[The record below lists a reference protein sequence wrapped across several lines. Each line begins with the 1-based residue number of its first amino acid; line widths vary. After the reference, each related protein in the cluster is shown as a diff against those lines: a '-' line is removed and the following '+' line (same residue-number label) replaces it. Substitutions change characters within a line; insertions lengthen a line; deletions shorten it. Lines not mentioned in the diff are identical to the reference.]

1 MNIVGEYEY
10 SSKDMLGHGAFAVVY
25 KGRHRKKHMPVA
37 IKCITKKGLIKTQN
51 LLGKEIK
58 ILKELTELHHENVV
72 ALLDCKESQDCVNL
86 VMEYCNGGDLA
97 DYLSVKGT
105 LSEDT
110 VRLFLIQLA
119 GAMKALYTKGIVHRD
134 LKPQNILLSH
144 NFGKTLPAPSKIT
157 LKIADFGFAR
167 FLNEGVMAATL
178 CGSPMY
184 MAPEVIMSLQYDAKA
199 DLWSLGTIVYQCL
212 TGKAPFYAQTPN
224 ELKFY
229 YEQNANLAPK
239 IPHNVSPDLRD
250 LLLCLLR
257 RNSKDRISYEN
268 FFVHPFLQGKKAAVS
283 PGMLH
288 DYFCVQLEVTAC
300 FFYCAVDMP
309 PLSSGTPPVKAKS
322 PLQQQMEQELQLV
335 KLAEQ
340 QQKEREEQEAAQ
352 EEENTGK
359 FKFNN
364 HNSFQSNFPFILLV
378 SVVANPAICATIT
391 NVGVLC
397 DSENNSASCSSHEDS
412 DDFVLVPKNLPEDQR
427 QAQAQ
432 GQTTA
437 RQQQQKGTQH
447 QSSPP
452 RPSSL
457 PISEPKPVPAPAR
470 RLATAAAVGSPG
482 RQSGMP
488 LTVAT
493 LAAAGQQIPRSQPI
507 SVKQPRADQRKSSV
521 SSDINSISP
530 PAVQFAI
537 GTPPTRVRS
546 ASGGSLSETPPPH
559 APSTW
564 QVSPGHSQSPLRRSG
579 NSSPVLPSAALTKL
593 PTLGSPTLLMAPGSL
608 GSIGSTGSGSE
619 NNNQHHMLGPRAFTL
634 PELGAT
640 GGLQSLLDTAV
651 GAGGVGGE
659 PHSFQAPELSEET
672 LMDREHNETLSKL
685 NFVLALTDCIQEV
698 ADSRCAP
705 LSTLMVAGS
714 QTAAEQHQIPPHAP
728 EHCKRA
734 ERLVLLVRALQLLSS
749 GLNLASQQLR
759 NGQLKPSSNVK
770 NALLTMNAKYR
781 SILFESKRLNGSG
794 LLQKANAFNIT
805 ADKIL
810 YDYALDMCQAAAL
823 DELLKN
829 TKNCFER
836 YNTAHIL
843 LHSLVQKCNHPQDK
857 LLLNKY
863 RDAVEKRLSILQQHG
878 YIYVTDENA

>member
-144 NFGKTLPAPSKIT
+144 NYGKTLPAPSKIT

-239 IPHNVSPDLRD
+239 IPHGVSPDLRD
-250 LLLCLLR
+250 LLLSLLR
-257 RNSKDRISYEN
+257 RNSKDRISYES
-268 FFVHPFLQGKKAAVS
+268 FFVHPFLQGKKPPVS
-283 PGMLH
+283 P
-288 DYFCVQLEVTAC
+288 
-300 FFYCAVDMP
+300 VDMP

-335 KLAEQ
+335 KQAEQ
-340 QQKEREEQEAAQ
+340 QQKEREEQEAAL
-352 EEENTGK
+352 EEENT
-359 FKFNN
+359 
-364 HNSFQSNFPFILLV
+364 V

-412 DDFVLVPKNLPEDQR
+412 DDFVLVSKNLPEDQR
-427 QAQAQ
+427 QSQ
-432 GQTTA
+432 GHAAATQP
-437 RQQQQKGTQH
+437 RQQQQQQPTQN

-470 RLATAAAVGSPG
+470 RQLPNAGGAAGSPG
-482 RQSGMP
+482 RQGGMP

-493 LAAAGQQIPRSQPI
+493 LAGGHQIPRSQPI

-546 ASGGSLSETPPPH
+546 ASGGSLSETPPAH

-593 PTLGSPTLLMAPGSL
+593 PTLSSPTLLVAPGSL
-608 GSIGSTGSGSE
+608 GSIGSAGSGSE

-640 GGLQSLLDTAV
+640 GGLQSLLDTA
-651 GAGGVGGE
+651 GVGGPGAE
-659 PHSFQAPELSEET
+659 PHAFQAPELSEET

-685 NFVLALTDCIQEV
+685 NFVVALTDCIQEV

-705 LSTLMVAGS
+705 LSTLMVGGS
-714 QTAAEQHQIPPHAP
+714 QTATDQKQIPPHAP

-759 NGQLKPSSNVK
+759 NGQLKPSANVK

-857 LLLNKY
+857 KQLNKY

-878 YIYVTDENA
+878 YIYVTDENT

>member
-37 IKCITKKGLIKTQN
+37 IKCISKKGLIKTQN

-97 DYLSVKGT
+97 DYLSVKGS

-144 NFGKTLPAPSKIT
+144 NYGKTLPSPSKIT

-167 FLNEGVMAATL
+167 FLNDGVMAATL

-239 IPHNVSPDLRD
+239 IPHGVSPDLRD

-257 RNSKDRISYEN
+257 RNAKDRISYES
-268 FFVHPFLQGKKAAVS
+268 FFVHRFLQGKKAVVS
-283 PGMLH
+283 P
-288 DYFCVQLEVTAC
+288 
-300 FFYCAVDMP
+300 VDMP
-309 PLSSGTPPVKAKS
+309 PLGGTPPVKAKS

-340 QQKEREEQEAAQ
+340 QQKEQEEQEAAQ
-352 EEENTGK
+352 DEENT
-359 FKFNN
+359 
-364 HNSFQSNFPFILLV
+364 V

-397 DSENNSASCSSHEDS
+397 DSENNSGSCSSHEDS

-427 QAQAQ
+427 Q
-432 GQTTA
+432 GQTMPTTGGQ
-437 RQQQQKGTQH
+437 RQQQPQQN

-470 RLATAAAVGSPG
+470 RQTAAHPAGGGALAGSPA
-482 RQSGMP
+482 RQGNMP

-493 LAAAGQQIPRSQPI
+493 LAAAGKQLPRSQPI
-507 SVKQPRADQRKSSV
+507 SVKQPRPDQRKSSV

-537 GTPPTRVRS
+537 GTPPGGTTRIRS

-579 NSSPVLPSAALTKL
+579 NSSPVLPSAALTIL
-593 PTLGSPTLLMAPGSL
+593 PTLGSPTMLMAPGSL
-608 GSIGSTGSGSE
+608 GSIGSSAGSGSE

-640 GGLQSLLDTAV
+640 GGLHSLLDT
-651 GAGGVGGE
+651 GAGGVGGGE
-659 PHSFQAPELSEET
+659 PHAFQAPELSEET

-685 NFVLALTDCIQEV
+685 NFVLALTVCIQEV

-714 QTAAEQHQIPPHAP
+714 QTAANADNPQQIPPHAP

-857 LLLNKY
+857 MLLNKY

>member
-25 KGRHRKKHMPVA
+25 KGRHRKKHMQVA

-144 NFGKTLPAPSKIT
+144 NYGKTLPSPSKIT

-239 IPHNVSPDLRD
+239 IPHGVSPDLRD

-257 RNSKDRISYEN
+257 RNAKDRISYEN
-268 FFVHPFLQGKKAAVS
+268 FFVHRFLQGKKAVS
-283 PGMLH
+283 P
-288 DYFCVQLEVTAC
+288 
-300 FFYCAVDMP
+300 VDMP
-309 PLSSGTPPVKAKS
+309 PLGSTPPVKAKS
-322 PLQQQMEQELQLV
+322 PLQQQLEQELQLV

-352 EEENTGK
+352 DEENT
-359 FKFNN
+359 
-364 HNSFQSNFPFILLV
+364 V

-397 DSENNSASCSSHEDS
+397 DSENNSGSCSSHEDS

-427 QAQAQ
+427 QGQAQALPAAG
-432 GQTTA
+432 GQ
-437 RQQQQKGTQH
+437 RQQQQPQQN

-457 PISEPKPVPAPAR
+457 PISEPKPVPAPVR
-470 RLATAAAVGSPG
+470 RQTAANPAGGGALAGSPA
-482 RQSGMP
+482 RQGGNMP

-493 LAAAGQQIPRSQPI
+493 LAAAGKQLPRSQPI
-507 SVKQPRADQRKSSV
+507 SVKQPRPDQRKSSV

-537 GTPPTRVRS
+537 GTPPGGTTTRIRS

-593 PTLGSPTLLMAPGSL
+593 PTLGSPTMLVAPGSL
-608 GSIGSTGSGSE
+608 GSIGSAGSGSE

-640 GGLQSLLDTAV
+640 GGLHSLLDTGTGV
-651 GAGGVGGE
+651 GVGGGE
-659 PHSFQAPELSEET
+659 PHAFQAPELSEET

-714 QTAAEQHQIPPHAP
+714 QTAANSADPQQIPPHAP

-749 GLNLASQQLR
+749 GLTLASQQLR

-857 LLLNKY
+857 MLLNKY

>member
-37 IKCITKKGLIKTQN
+37 IKCISKKGLIKTQN

-144 NFGKTLPAPSKIT
+144 NYGKTLPSPSKIT

-212 TGKAPFYAQTPN
+212 TGKAPFFAQTPN

-239 IPHNVSPDLRD
+239 VPHGVSPDLRD
-250 LLLCLLR
+250 LLLSLLR
-257 RNSKDRISYEN
+257 RNAKDRISYES
-268 FFVHPFLQGKKAAVS
+268 FFVHRFLQGKKAALS
-283 PGMLH
+283 P
-288 DYFCVQLEVTAC
+288 
-300 FFYCAVDMP
+300 VDMP
-309 PLSSGTPPVKAKS
+309 PLGGTPPVKAKS

-352 EEENTGK
+352 DEENT
-359 FKFNN
+359 
-364 HNSFQSNFPFILLV
+364 V

-397 DSENNSASCSSHEDS
+397 DSENNSGSCSSHEDS

-427 QAQAQ
+427 QGQALPTAG
-432 GQTTA
+432 GQ
-437 RQQQQKGTQH
+437 RQQQPQQN

-470 RLATAAAVGSPG
+470 RQSAANTAGGGVLAGSPA
-482 RQSGMP
+482 RQGTMP

-493 LAAAGQQIPRSQPI
+493 LAAAGKQLPRSQPI
-507 SVKQPRADQRKSSV
+507 SVKQPRPDQRKSSV

-537 GTPPTRVRS
+537 GTPPGGTTRIRYG
-546 ASGGSLSETPPPH
+546 SGGSLSETPPPH

-593 PTLGSPTLLMAPGSL
+593 PTLGSPTMLVGPGSL
-608 GSIGSTGSGSE
+608 GSIGSSAGSGSE
-619 NNNQHHMLGPRAFTL
+619 NNNQHHMLGQRAFTL

-640 GGLQSLLDTAV
+640 GGLHSLLDT
-651 GAGGVGGE
+651 GAGGGE
-659 PHSFQAPELSEET
+659 PHAFQAPELSEET

-714 QTAAEQHQIPPHAP
+714 QTAANADPQQIPPHAP

-810 YDYALDMCQAAAL
+810 YDYALAMCQAAAL

-843 LHSLVQKCNHPQDK
+843 LHSLVQKCSHPQDK
-857 LLLNKY
+857 MLLNKY

>member
-1 MNIVGEYEY
+1 MNIVGDYEY

-25 KGRHRKKHMPVA
+25 KGRHRKKHMQVA
-37 IKCITKKGLIKTQN
+37 IKCISKKGLIKTQN

-110 VRLFLIQLA
+110 VRLFLMQLA

-144 NFGKTLPAPSKIT
+144 NYGKTLPAPSKIT

-167 FLNEGVMAATL
+167 FLHEGVMAATL

-239 IPHNVSPDLRD
+239 IPHGVSPDLRD

-257 RNSKDRISYEN
+257 RNAKDRISYES
-268 FFVHPFLQGKKAAVS
+268 FFVHRFLQGKKAAVS
-283 PGMLH
+283 P
-288 DYFCVQLEVTAC
+288 
-300 FFYCAVDMP
+300 VDMP
-309 PLSSGTPPVKAKS
+309 PLGGTPPVKAKS
-322 PLQQQMEQELQLV
+322 PLQQQLEQEVQMV

-340 QQKEREEQEAAQ
+340 QQREREEREEREAEK
-352 EEENTGK
+352 EEENT
-359 FKFNN
+359 
-364 HNSFQSNFPFILLV
+364 V

-427 QAQAQ
+427 Q
-432 GQTTA
+432 GQTGLA
-437 RQQQQKGTQH
+437 SAPRQQQQQQQLQQN

-470 RLATAAAVGSPG
+470 RQMAGNTAASGAMAAGSPNS
-482 RQSGMP
+482 RASVP
-488 LTVAT
+488 LTVAC
-493 LAAAGQQIPRSQPI
+493 LAQIPRSQPI
-507 SVKQPRADQRKSSV
+507 SVKQPRADQRKNSV

-559 APSTW
+559 APSIW
-564 QVSPGHSQSPLRRSG
+564 QVSPGGHSQSPLRRSG

-593 PTLGSPTLLMAPGSL
+593 PTLGSPTLLVAPGSL
-608 GSIGSTGSGSE
+608 GSIGSAGSGSE

-640 GGLQSLLDTAV
+640 GGLQSLLDT
-651 GAGGVGGE
+651 GAGVGVGCGTE
-659 PHSFQAPELSEET
+659 QHAFQAPELSEET

-714 QTAAEQHQIPPHAP
+714 QTVGNDHHQHQIPPHAP

-770 NALLTMNAKYR
+770 NALLTMNSKYR